1 MKQDCVLK
9 FGSSQCLCLAVFCL
23 FGDSIFVSS
32 WLGLFVLY
40 LIVGYYIVQFLSLLD
55 TPGRQFACSTACHS
69 SHDTSFCASVI
80 GEKVYSMCRSGSLR
94 LPGFPE
100 FEAVVNDLKTNG
112 NEVAVPDFQVCIP
125 VPNGLAI
132 KQNLVDYWTSCDL
145 FQVDISDLLKK
156 HNEKYNPH
164 GVKRGAEVQ
173 EGSLSVIILTLHASF
188 FGLCFSHFTQ
198 CLIITPP
205 SKKYLIVTQIIPE

>member
-1 MKQDCVLK
+1 
-9 FGSSQCLCLAVFCL
+9 
-23 FGDSIFVSS
+23 
-32 WLGLFVLY
+32 
-40 LIVGYYIVQFLSLLD
+40 
-55 TPGRQFACSTACHS
+55 
-69 SHDTSFCASVI
+69 
-80 GEKVYSMCRSGSLR
+80 MCRSGSLR

-145 FQVDISDLLKK
+145 FHVDMSDLLKK

-164 GVKRGAEVQ
+164 GVKRGADVQ
-173 EGSLSVIILTLHASF
+173 ECSLSVMPVSLGGVLVTHYLIIFIFFLIIEYVWIILLSP
-188 FGLCFSHFTQ
+188 CKPKEYIFTS
-198 CLIITPP
+198 P
-205 SKKYLIVTQIIPE
+205 SKRWRSRSPSWSQEASHWWQRHSQWPWGKDPEQVPRLETVF